1 MNTLVRLNL
10 KGTFFINVYE
20 KIGIK
25 PDYIINISYYRL
37 IVNDIDKLI
46 YKKYKE
52 INLKINKIW

>member
-1 MNTLVRLNL
+1 M
-10 KGTFFINVYE
+10 NVYE

-52 INLKINKIW
+52 INLKINKI